1 MSLLLSIDNFSSED
15 FDFQILKMFISGVKY
30 LINEREQRGRNRQ
43 SGISSS
49 FIDKK
54 KKIRGFR
61 GRNLSTCPQFWRR
74 WQFSRTV
81 TGMNR

>member
-54 KKIRGFR
+54 KSGVLGDAIFLPVPNSGEDGNSRG
-61 GRNLSTCPQFWRR
+61 LSPE
-74 WQFSRTV
+74 
-81 TGMNR
+81 